1 LFIFFILVEKKIWL
15 LGGGQ
20 KDVKKK
26 RGGGGGGGGSALKAL
41 GMENPGGWCQ
51 TGKPSM
57 GGMDIFW
64 KHSLRV
70 PNVLLYKVSFK
81 REIKEN

>member
-1 LFIFFILVEKKIWL
+1 MEIP
-15 LGGGQ
+15 G
-20 KDVKKK
+20 D
-26 RGGGGGGGGSALKAL
+26 GGSTVKPP
-41 GMENPGGWCQ
+41 GTENPGGWGQ